1 MLELYRDEL
10 ISITREFTEK
20 EIKKYKVNNLINLSS
35 KLHSYTDVDV
45 EDMMLA
51 LKEELKGLHSGEEFS
66 KKRFEKTFAK
76 MATIVKERF
85 DLYEKGSVSS
95 HYIGI
100 GLVFGT
106 GVGTALGSLFTGNI
120 GVGIGVGMAIGA
132 GIGSTKEKK
141 LKEEGKLY

>member
-10 ISITREFTEK
+10 ISITREFSEK
-20 EIKKYKVNNLINLSS
+20 EIKKYKVNNLVNLSS
-35 KLHSYTDVDV
+35 KLHTYTDVDV

-51 LKEELKGLHSGEEFS
+51 LKEELKGLHSEEEFS
-66 KKRFEKTFAK
+66 KKRFDKTFAK
-76 MATIVKERF
+76 MSTVVKDRF

-100 GLVFGT
+100 GLALGA
-106 GVGTALGSLFTGNI
+106 GVGTALGSLFAGNV

-141 LKEEGKLY
+141 LEEENKLY